1 MAKAIALIASAL
13 CFLAVA
19 AATVP
24 GDESFIVEGF
34 VYCDGCRVLFY
45 SGPGGK
51 VGSADVELQCRDREN
66 GTVTLTKAQKSDD
79 GGYYSIYID
88 KDHQNDICEVRVVS
102 SPIPE
107 CSEIVPEI
115 SRNRV
120 NLAKESGII
129 TNSRFVNPIG
139 FVSKN
144 AYPECHDVLDSL
156 GFIPQV

>member
-1 MAKAIALIASAL
+1 MAKAIALVASAL

-19 AATVP
+19 AAD
-24 GDESFIVEGF
+24 GSFSVEGL

-45 SGPGGK
+45 TGVGGK
-51 VGSADVELQCRDREN
+51 IGQADVELQCRDREN

-79 GGYYSIYID
+79 GGYYAIYID

-107 CSEIVPEI
+107 CREIVPAI
-115 SRNRV
+115 ASNRV
-120 NLAKESGII
+120 NLARDSGII

-139 FVSKN
+139 FVNKN
-144 AYPECHDVLDSL
+144 AYPECHDVLDAM